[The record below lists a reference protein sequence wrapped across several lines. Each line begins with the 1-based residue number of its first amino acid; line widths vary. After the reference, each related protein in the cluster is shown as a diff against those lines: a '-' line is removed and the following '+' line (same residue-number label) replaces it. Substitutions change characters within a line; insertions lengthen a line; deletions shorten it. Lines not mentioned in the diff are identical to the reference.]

1 MIIYY
6 KCNGCDNSIKK
17 HFRKSKDIVEA
28 IDCGECGGELE
39 RQLSAPTSKM
49 TQVIDNGIQAR
60 KVEVMNEVVEK
71 ETQRMLNGDKK

>member
-6 KCNGCDNSIKK
+6 ECEKCNNSIKK
-17 HFRKSKDIVEA
+17 HFRKSKDIVET
-28 IDCGECGGELE
+28 IDCECGGKLE

-49 TQVIDNGIQAR
+49 TQVIDNGVQAR
-60 KVEVMNEVVEK
+60 KVEIMNEVVEK